1 MSTAAPAA
9 ATAPS
14 PRRHP
19 HRHRRWCGST
29 RCPASASPS
38 TPARSEPDD
47 PSTTAP
53 VRERE
58 IKLVE
63 FYAGMGT
70 MRWSLER
77 ALESDAGA
85 VVTALA
91 SIDNSEVANA
101 VYLANYPHEDASG
114 VLMRRNVEHLS
125 SVPSLDAK
133 FGGADVWTLSP
144 PCQPYTRKG
153 KQLHGDDPTGPILH
167 RHSRVLTPTRSAPGT
182 DTGGKRRRFRGF
194 GNQKRARRRAG
205 RGRVRLARVP
215 RVPGGHR
222 SPVHQG
228 QVLLT
233 GQAKATCVRG
243 RRPSSTKFRPRRR
256 ERRVR
261 RRG

>member
-1 MSTAAPAA
+1 MSAAAPAA
-9 ATAPS
+9 ATVPS
-14 PRRHP
+14 PRRNP
-19 HRHRRWCGST
+19 HRHRRWRGST

-38 TPARSEPDD
+38 TPARSESDD

-53 VRERE
+53 VTRE

-133 FGGADVWTLSP
+133 FGEIGRAHVRTP
-144 PCQPYTRKG
+144 VTEK
-153 KQLHGDDPTGPILH
+153 
-167 RHSRVLTPTRSAPGT
+167 SRM
-182 DTGGKRRRFRGF
+182 
-194 GNQKRARRRAG
+194 
-205 RGRVRLARVP
+205 
-215 RVPGGHR
+215 
-222 SPVHQG
+222 
-228 QVLLT
+228 
-233 GQAKATCVRG
+233 
-243 RRPSSTKFRPRRR
+243 PSSA
-256 ERRVR
+256 
-261 RRG
+261 